1 MRVERYK
8 QGLTSGRPIDLSS
21 PLPGPGTGNG
31 TVISGRS
38 GIPGRSGGSGGVAGR
53 EDIVRVRLRLL
64 LTALGELPADRPPAP
79 ADWRPALRR
88 FLDGRCPP
96 GTLVMHGRSLPNR
109 PLVIEHLIVAPRGL
123 VVVGSSFGQVLHGGY
138 SHRAPGWQ
146 ARGSAARL
154 NIALAVGTAGDRR
167 PALVRETLRRCY
179 ALRSW
184 LEGGPWDGVPV
195 LAAVCGC
202 PAARPS
208 APPWLMIDGL
218 WLGTA
223 DQLPGWLVSE
233 ELLDLPTRVELHRAL
248 SEELPIA

>member
-1 MRVERYK
+1 MQVERNK
-8 QGLTSGRPIDLSS
+8 KARSTGRPIDLSS
-21 PLPGPGTGNG
+21 PLPGPVAGNR
-31 TVISGRS
+31 TIA
-38 GIPGRSGGSGGVAGR
+38 PGWPGGPAGVTGR

-64 LTALGELPADRPPAP
+64 LAALGELPTDRPPP
-79 ADWRPALRR
+79 PDWRPALRR

-123 VVVGSSFGQVLHGGY
+123 VVVGPSFGAVLHGGY
-138 SHRAPGWQ
+138 THPAPGWQ
-146 ARGSAARL
+146 ARTSVPRL
-154 NIALAVGTAGDRR
+154 NIALAVGTARAGDRR

-184 LEGGPWDGVPV
+184 LAEGRWGGVPV

-202 PAARPS
+202 PAARAS
-208 APPWLMIDGL
+208 AAPWVMIDSL

-233 ELLDLPTRVELHRAL
+233 ELLDLPARVELYRAL
-248 SEELPIA
+248 TEELPVA